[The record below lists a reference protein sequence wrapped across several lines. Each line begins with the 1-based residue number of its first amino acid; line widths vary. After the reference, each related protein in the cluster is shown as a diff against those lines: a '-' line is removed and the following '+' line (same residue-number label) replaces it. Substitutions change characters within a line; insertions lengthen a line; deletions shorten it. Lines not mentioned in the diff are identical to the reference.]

1 MCVTNDLSAS
11 ARLHFW
17 PSPFWYFILFHLFF
31 FLPARLFG
39 LSLAF
44 YRFSIAVSDFFLF
57 FYFFFTSPP
66 PTPRHQLRSVGRV
79 VSMDRLISL
88 SLSLSLSFLFFLNSP
103 LFSLIN
109 LRWFLRLYRFSFSSS
124 SSSSSSS
131 FPSALMGLFTEFY
144 RVLPGF
150 FL

>member
-31 FLPARLFG
+31 FCLPDFSASRL
-39 LSLAF
+39 LSIVFLLPS
-44 YRFSIAVSDFFLF
+44 RIFFLF

-66 PTPRHQLRSVGRV
+66 PPPRHQLRSVGRV

-124 SSSSSSS
+124 SSSSSS